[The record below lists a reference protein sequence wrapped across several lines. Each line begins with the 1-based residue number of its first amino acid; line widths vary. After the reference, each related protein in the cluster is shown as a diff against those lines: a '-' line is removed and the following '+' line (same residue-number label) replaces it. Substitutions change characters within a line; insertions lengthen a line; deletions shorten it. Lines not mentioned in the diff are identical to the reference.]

1 MATPK
6 QSVHSEYN
14 TLSSVLL
21 CRPEIAFQS
30 PAKINRQW
38 ESLNYIDA
46 PVMVSS
52 RREYSS
58 FLALLASVGTQ
69 MEFLPGNKDLSMDAM
84 YCRDASIATDFGMII
99 CRMGK
104 KARSAEPQ
112 QHKQLYEQL
121 NIPVLGVI
129 EAPGTL
135 EGGDVA
141 WVDHQTLA
149 VGLSYRTNME
159 GIRQLKVLLEPN
171 GVEVVQVDLPH
182 YQGPEDVFHLMSIF
196 SPVDKDLAVV
206 YSPLMPISFR
216 NFLVKRGYDFVEA
229 PDEEFLSM
237 GCNVLAL
244 SPRKCLLV
252 EGNPITESVL
262 KEKGCMVFTYEGK
275 EISLK
280 GGGGPTCLT
289 RPLKRS
295 LR

>member
-6 QSVHSEYN
+6 HSVHSEYN
-14 TLSSVLL
+14 PLISVLL
-21 CRPEIAFQS
+21 CHPEIAFQS
-30 PAKINRQW
+30 PDKIGKQW
-38 ESLNYIDA
+38 ENLNYTDA
-46 PVMVSS
+46 PVLVSS
-52 RREYSS
+52 LREYNN
-58 FLALLASVGTQ
+58 FLAILDSIGTKI
-69 MEFLPGNKDLSMDAM
+69 EFLPNHKQLSMDAL

-104 KARSAEPQ
+104 KARAAEPQ
-112 QHKQLYEQL
+112 QHQQLYEQL
-121 NIPVLGVI
+121 NIPILGVI

-149 VGLSYRTNME
+149 VGLSYRTNVE
-159 GIRQLKVLLEPN
+159 GVRQLKAMLEPR

-196 SPVDKDLAVV
+196 SPVDKNLAVT

-216 NFLVKRGYDFVEA
+216 DFLLKKGYDFVEV

-252 EGNPITESVL
+252 EGNPKTEWEL
-262 KEKGCMVFTYEGK
+262 KKKGCIVLTYAGED
-275 EISLK
+275 ISIK

-289 RPLKRS
+289 RPLQRT

>member
-1 MATPK
+1 MATSK

-14 TLSSVLL
+14 PLSSVLL

-30 PAKINRQW
+30 PDKINRQW
-38 ESLNYIDA
+38 EGLNYIEA
-46 PVMVSS
+46 PVLVSS
-52 RREYSS
+52 RREYKK
-58 FLALLASVGTQ
+58 FLALLASEGTK
-69 MEFLPGNKDLSMDAM
+69 MEFLSGNNDLSMDAL

-104 KARSAEPQ
+104 EARSAEPKK
-112 QHKQLYEQL
+112 HMQLYQQL
-121 NIPVLGVI
+121 KIPVLGEI
-129 EAPGTL
+129 NSPGTL

-149 VGLSYRTNME
+149 VGLSYRTNIE
-159 GIRQLKVLLEPN
+159 GIQQLKALLEPN
-171 GVEVVQVDLPH
+171 GVEVIQVDLPH
-182 YQGPEDVFHLMSIF
+182 YQGPGDVFHLMSIF
-196 SPVDKDLAVV
+196 SPVDKDLAVI

-216 NFLVKRGYDFVEA
+216 NFLLKKGYDFVEV

-252 EGNPITESVL
+252 KGNPKTEWEL
-262 KEKGCMVFTYEGK
+262 KQKGCRVFVYEGS
-275 EISLK
+275 EISVK

-289 RPLKRS
+289 RPLQRS